1 MLSWIKPP
9 TAFAPSFVEAVSLPP
24 STPVDKDAVMFV
36 RKVRRR
42 RSDTFPQQ
50 ERVMTGARSIIAAGL
65 LITLGAVVG
74 TGGSASAG
82 PAFDGMWSVVVAA
95 ESGSCSGAYRYPVA
109 IVNGRVRH
117 ADPGDQVFSIR
128 GRVATGGR
136 VNVEVSRGDLRA
148 YGIGRL
154 SAAGGGG
161 TWHSPNGCAGRWQA
175 ARRR

>member
-1 MLSWIKPP
+1 
-9 TAFAPSFVEAVSLPP
+9 
-24 STPVDKDAVMFV
+24 
-36 RKVRRR
+36 
-42 RSDTFPQQ
+42 
-50 ERVMTGARSIIAAGL
+50 MTGARSIIAAGL

-161 TWHSPNGCAGRWQA
+161 GTWHSPNGCAGHWQA
-175 ARRR
+175 ARRG